1 MRGVVEKADSD
12 YDTAQL
18 AAWSRA
24 SAREWKLRAPHS
36 MGGFGY
42 FYSRNSPQ
50 LPTFFTDGLEY
61 DADAIYQLPTLHRKR
76 SPSLPTEY
84 INCALVCQPCVP
96 RERISECENIFAPRS
111 LSVFLSLPI

>member
-1 MRGVVEKADSD
+1 MVARFRPRMEA
-12 YDTAQL
+12 
-18 AAWSRA
+18 SRA
-24 SAREWKLRAPHS
+24 AFY
-36 MGGFGY
+36 GGVLDIFTLETP
-42 FYSRNSPQ
+42 PQ